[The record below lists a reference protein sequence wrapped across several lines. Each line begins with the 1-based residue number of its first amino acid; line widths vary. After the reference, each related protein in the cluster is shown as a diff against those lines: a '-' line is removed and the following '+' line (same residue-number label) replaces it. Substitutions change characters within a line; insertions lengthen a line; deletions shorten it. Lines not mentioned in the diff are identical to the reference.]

1 MAKITLTQISFE
13 GKIKYMFD
21 STEWKWRVI
30 MESPEEA
37 LDYLN
42 SLLRKGE
49 DIIQSQIDLDD
60 LFNEILIKKVGVIF
74 GKA

>member
-1 MAKITLTQISFE
+1 MAKITLAQISFE

-21 STEWKWRVI
+21 SDEWQWRVI

-74 GKA
+74 GKT